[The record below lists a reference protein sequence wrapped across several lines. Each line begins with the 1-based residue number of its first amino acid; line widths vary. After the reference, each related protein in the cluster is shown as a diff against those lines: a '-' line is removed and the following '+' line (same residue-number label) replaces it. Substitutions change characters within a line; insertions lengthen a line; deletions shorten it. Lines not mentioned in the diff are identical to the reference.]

1 MARESKSK
9 AIPWPRR
16 IPWRLVAGVA
26 AVGVVSAAVAVAAI
40 RVRRL
45 ALTDAEFVLSRD
57 RQDALTVQGFRYASR
72 GKILRIFAPDFDR
85 SIFAASLAERRR
97 QLLAID
103 WVEDATVSRVWPN
116 QLLVRIRERKPV
128 AFVSFPTGVL
138 LIDLYGVL
146 LDPPAQAQF
155 AFPVL
160 SGIRESESLAERREK
175 VRTFLRVQDDMGYLM
190 KDISEVD
197 AADPESIR
205 VVAQVGNGAVEL
217 LLGDTNFARRYQNFL
232 SHYPEIQRHSPDGKL
247 FDLRLEDRITAKE

>member
-1 MARESKSK
+1 MARESKLK
-9 AIPWPRR
+9 R
-16 IPWRLVAGVA
+16 IPWRLVFGLA
-26 AVGVVSAAVAVAAI
+26 AVGLVSVAVAAAGI
-40 RVRRL
+40 RVRRF

-72 GKILRIFAPDFDR
+72 SKILRIFAPDFDR
-85 SIFAASLAERRR
+85 SVFAASLEERRR
-97 QLLAID
+97 ELLAID
-103 WVEDATVSRVWPN
+103 WVDGATVSRVWPN
-116 QLLVRIRERKPV
+116 QLLVQIRERKPV

-138 LIDLYGVL
+138 LIDSHGVL

-160 SGIRESESLAERREK
+160 SGIRESDPLAERREK
-175 VRTFLRVQDDMGYLM
+175 VRTFLSVQDDMGYLM

-205 VVAQVGNGAVEL
+205 VVAQVGNRAVEL
-217 LLGDTNFARRYQNFL
+217 LLGDTNFAKRYQNFL
-232 SHYPEIQRHSPDGKL
+232 AHYPEIQRHSPEGRL